1 MIPSPRGI
9 LICLVAS
16 TTILIYHHT
25 GSSRPCAG
33 GGSEKN
39 FIDNLARDGTIK
51 HTDGFKL
58 LYAHKKSP
66 TMCMTHTAEVF

>member
-9 LICLVAS
+9 LICLVSS

-25 GSSRPCAG
+25 GSSRPVLVVEV
-33 GGSEKN
+33 EKN

>member
-1 MIPSPRGI
+1 M
-9 LICLVAS
+9 LVVEV
-16 TTILIYHHT
+16 
-25 GSSRPCAG
+25 
-33 GGSEKN
+33 EKN